1 MLCRV
6 CANRAAPPPFLGLT
20 RKFLSVT
27 RAGIIARMDTSSANP
42 IIVITA
48 VGRDQ
53 PGIIAALARAVYD
66 LGGNLDDA
74 TMTRLH
80 GAFATMVA
88 ARLPEGR
95 TESEARAA
103 LGPVAAEMG
112 LTVTVQSVPDA
123 HQDAPPDTLLTVY
136 GADKPGIVY
145 QVAAH
150 LAALGVNITDMDT
163 RLAGAPESP
172 VYVMLLEAA
181 AGDIDLMDDLAALRR
196 TLGVE
201 ITVQALDTEA
211 L

>member
-1 MLCRV
+1 M
-6 CANRAAPPPFLGLT
+6 
-20 RKFLSVT
+20 
-27 RAGIIARMDTSSANP
+27 NP

-74 TMTRLH
+74 SMTRLH

-88 ARLPEGR
+88 ARLPADR
-95 TESEARAA
+95 TESDARAA
-103 LGPVAAEMG
+103 LAPVAQDLG
-112 LTVTVQSVPDA
+112 LTVTVQSVAESLPETL
-123 HQDAPPDTLLTVY
+123 PDTLLTVY

-145 QVAAH
+145 QVASH

-163 RLAGAPESP
+163 RLAGTSDAP

-181 AGDIDLMDDLAALRR
+181 AGETDLTADLAQLRQE
-196 TLGVE
+196 LGVE
-201 ITVQALDTEA
+201 ITVQTLDTEA

>member
-1 MLCRV
+1 
-6 CANRAAPPPFLGLT
+6 
-20 RKFLSVT
+20 
-27 RAGIIARMDTSSANP
+27 MDTSSVNP
-42 IIVITA
+42 VIVITA

-66 LGGNLDDA
+66 LGGNLDDT

-95 TESEARAA
+95 TEDEARAA
-103 LGPVAAEMG
+103 LGPVAAELG
-112 LTVTVQSVPDA
+112 LTVTVQSVADA
-123 HQDAPPDTLLTVY
+123 HQDTPPDTLLTVY

-150 LAALGVNITDMDT
+150 LAARGVNITDMDT

-181 AGDIDLMDDLAALRR
+181 AGEIDLTEDLAALRR